1 VPPQPPAVQLNFEVF
16 EEICRHCAYDSI
28 AFGCFFTRLSNYVL
42 GLHDWDGLCSV
53 NNVMNQGSILSQ
65 AAGSPTR
72 RCAIEEL
79 EGHQADD
86 EEGVDQW

>member
-1 VPPQPPAVQLNFEVF
+1 VVF

-42 GLHDWDGLCSV
+42 GLHDWDGLRSIT
-53 NNVMNQGSILSQ
+53 NAMNRGSILSQ
-65 AAGSPTR
+65 VASSPSHH
-72 RCAIEEL
+72 CAIEEL

-86 EEGVDQW
+86 EEGAD